1 MNGMLQREM
10 SNNTE
15 RMKDN
20 REGML
25 LSYKV
30 IGG

>member
-20 REGML
+20 IEGML